1 MELNRRS
8 FVKGAGLAGLASA
21 GMAASALAEEP
32 STQAFGMPETWDVET
47 DVVVIGTGTI
57 TPAALRAHEEGL
69 DVVMLEAQKDWF
81 GGTTAL
87 CGGGMSAPNNNLAK
101 AAGAPEIPH
110 DVLKDYLEQ
119 VAEGQSS
126 DELIEMMIANYAPA
140 VDFMVECGIKWAAAE
155 YSEDAE
161 PSYNLYRPFNQLE
174 DEYAK
179 VPCTVFAGM
188 TDDGKMMGRAI
199 QEFFK
204 NAVEERDI
212 PVMYGTRATKL
223 IYSGNPLLGDG
234 EVVGVWAQT
243 DDGTI
248 AVKARYGVIIGTG
261 GFDHNREMV
270 DHYINAPIY
279 ATTAV
284 DTNVG
289 DGHIM
294 AMEVGAD
301 LRNMNEVYHQLFTM
315 PEGTDKYQASDLSR
329 DNGDC
334 FSEMV
339 SHILIIPGHPGAIM
353 VNAKGQRFC
362 NEGSSYDLMG
372 RVFDAY
378 DNGSLEWANI
388 PAYLI
393 MDETF
398 GGNLGNALPTL
409 KQVIDSGEVPE
420 WLNKFDSMEEL
431 ADGMGIDKENLLA
444 TVERFNGFC
453 EQGKDLDFRRG
464 EGTWDLWTSGDTSR
478 VESGELKNRCLAP
491 LENGPFYCLPLYPG
505 MLQTAGGV
513 RINGAAQV
521 LNVRGEVIPRLYC
534 GSTAAQSPTGRGY
547 GFGGAT
553 LANGIVTGYVA
564 AGHIATLEPW
574 E

>member
-1 MELNRRS
+1 M
-8 FVKGAGLAGLASA
+8 KGAGLAGLASA

-32 STQAFGMPETWDVET
+32 STQASGIPETWDVEI

-87 CGGGMSAPNNNLAK
+87 CGGGMSVPNNNLAK

-140 VDFMVECGIKWAAAE
+140 VDFMVECGIKWTAAE

-270 DHYINAPIY
+270 DRYINAPIY

-301 LRNMNEVYHQLFTM
+301 LRNMNEVYPSSSPCLRALTSTRL
-315 PEGTDKYQASDLSR
+315 PTCPVTTATASPRWSRTSLS
-329 DNGDC
+329 
-334 FSEMV
+334 S
-339 SHILIIPGHPGAIM
+339 
-353 VNAKGQRFC
+353 
-362 NEGSSYDLMG
+362 
-372 RVFDAY
+372 RV
-378 DNGSLEWANI
+378 I
-388 PAYLI
+388 PA
-393 MDETF
+393 
-398 GGNLGNALPTL
+398 P
-409 KQVIDSGEVPE
+409 
-420 WLNKFDSMEEL
+420 
-431 ADGMGIDKENLLA
+431 
-444 TVERFNGFC
+444 
-453 EQGKDLDFRRG
+453 
-464 EGTWDLWTSGDTSR
+464 
-478 VESGELKNRCLAP
+478 
-491 LENGPFYCLPLYPG
+491 
-505 MLQTAGGV
+505 
-513 RINGAAQV
+513 
-521 LNVRGEVIPRLYC
+521 
-534 GSTAAQSPTGRGY
+534 
-547 GFGGAT
+547 
-553 LANGIVTGYVA
+553 
-564 AGHIATLEPW
+564 
-574 E
+574 